1 MALFCLIGR
10 DGEQGGERRQKHRD
24 AHLANLEPL
33 ARDGRVRFG
42 GPLRDAAGQPVGSV
56 VIFEAKNL
64 AAAHDFAET
73 DPYVTEGVFESWEV
87 FETTA
92 VFPRED

>member
-1 MALFCLIGR
+1 MTLFCLIGR
-10 DGEQGGERRQKHRD
+10 DGEHGAARRKKHRD

-33 ARDGRVRFG
+33 ARNGRVRFG
-42 GPLRDAAGQPVGSV
+42 GPLRDASGQPVGSV
-56 VIFEAKNL
+56 VIFEASDL

-73 DPYVTEGVFESWEV
+73 DPYVIEGIFESWEV

-92 VFPRED
+92 VFPRDS